1 MLKAYRGAKLTAEQ
15 AKVALE
21 THLVNQARL
30 DIFGTFAASHIGR
43 TGRKEIRR
51 NLIGARLTSYYPLRS
66 RPHKVM
72 PKLEVDD
79 GLVEFMEQLNFE
91 KPGGSDAPEGEGEA
105 AAEPDAPVRK
115 WNKYGAAKIKRTTVI
130 SPEDRQRA
138 RFNALVEKEI
148 EAQRPAMGAAEVT
161 AVDRAAIE
169 LKVVQQHFIGADD
182 VKMDAAELEAAATED
197 EKAQQQERLMKHNAD
212 LEVLEAARAT
222 NASGKVAGA
231 GGREGPAV
239 VPAVSAKLSQNIL
252 FEHTVE
258 RAMQRIR
265 DRQMQPSDAS
275 SSAAPNAA
283 HSSHPLAKVLRK
295 LSLAPESNL
304 SHLLYGPTFL
314 YTSAAENYLLTP
326 QGRPISPSQIA
337 EEARANDR
345 RQRLLTKALN
355 IAPQELSAFRIYCD
369 NTARDLYA
377 DGSAQQ
383 RRFAAALKKLT
394 DPAACMRLGEREVA
408 DERADDAVVRLV
420 RVGAGAGQRGWWWGR
435 AHCVCLSWVGACW
448 CTHLPVLTCVLP
460 YAIGMCSV
468 VAFLAIQVVVPASDA
483 GAVKFACDT
492 SSEAERA
499 QAAESSSRE
508 RRAVHQKLLVRADAE
523 GDLVRLS
530 KVREA
535 GDRATMIALE
545 KFQVG
550 GPKALRDAAEKQLVV
565 RALVSQLDDEEA
577 MYEAVEQQELNVRQL
592 TPVTM
597 MQLQTLRKSL
607 VCGRAQ
613 TVFMGRRMGE
623 RG

>member
-15 AKVALE
+15 AKAALE
-21 THLVNQARL
+21 TQLVNQARL

-72 PKLEVDD
+72 PKLEVQD
-79 GLVEFMEQLNFE
+79 GLVEFMEQLNFDKAQVGPAGASSTE
-91 KPGGSDAPEGEGEA
+91 EPEGEGEA
-105 AAEPDAPVRK
+105 EAEPAADAPKRK
-115 WNKYGAAKIKRTTVI
+115 WGARPKSKRTNLIT
-130 SPEDRQRA
+130 PEDRQRA
-138 RFNALVEKEI
+138 RFNSFVEKEI
-148 EAQRPAMGAAEVT
+148 EALRGGALASADNEP
-161 AVDRAAIE
+161 DREAIE
-169 LKVVQQHFIGADD
+169 LKVVQQHFINADD

-197 EKAQQQERLMKHNAD
+197 AKTQQQERIMKSNAD
-212 LEVLEAARAT
+212 QEILEAAR
-222 NASGKVAGA
+222 VANA
-231 GGREGPAV
+231 GGDLTGGGGHEDPEF

-265 DRQMQPSDAS
+265 DRQMHP
-275 SSAAPNAA
+275 SSAFASATSPSAPNAA

-326 QGRPISPSQIA
+326 QGRPISPSQLA
-337 EEARANDR
+337 EESRANDR

-394 DPAACMRLGEREVA
+394 DPATCMQLGDSEVA

-420 RVGAGAGQRGWWWGR
+420 
-435 AHCVCLSWVGACW
+435 
-448 CTHLPVLTCVLP
+448 
-460 YAIGMCSV
+460 
-468 VAFLAIQVVVPASDA
+468 VVPAADA
-483 GAVKFACDT
+483 SGAVKFASDT

-499 QAAESSSRE
+499 QAAESSGRE

-535 GDRATMIALE
+535 SDRATMIALE

-550 GPKALRDAAEKQLVV
+550 GPKALGNAAEKQLVL

-577 MYEAVEQQELNVRQL
+577 MYETVEQQELNVRQL

-597 MQLQTLRKSL
+597 MELQSLRKSL
-607 VCGRAQ
+607 VRIGCYIRLGC
-613 TVFMGRRMGE
+613 
-623 RG
+623 